1 MIFPENYD
9 NSNIKEIRDGCH
21 KYKYL
26 SVSNSSLLMHATLID
41 LKPLRFALSSSLVS
55 LNLFIGIV
63 SLPAADVPKG
73 TDQYRPAV
81 AEASDE
87 GRQAIAR
94 FRLPAGSIMTQLAA
108 EPMLANPVAF
118 SFDEKGRA
126 FVVET
131 FRHHKGVTDIRSH
144 MDWLEDDLAS
154 RTVADRVAMYKK
166 HLKDEFPTYNVEQ
179 ERVRLLEDTDGDGIY
194 DKSSI
199 FADGFKEPEDGLGA
213 GVLPRK
219 GDVYFTCLPKLWL
232 LKDTNNDGQA
242 EVRKPLLDGFGVHVG
257 FLGHDLHGLKIGPDG
272 RLYFTIGDRGINV
285 KTPDG
290 RHLNLPDTGSVMR
303 CDLDGSNMEIYC
315 YGLRNPQEIVFD
327 ELGNLFTHDNN
338 SDSGDKARVT
348 YLTEGADHG
357 WRIGYQFFQDR
368 GPWNREKMWYPPF
381 EAQPAYIVP
390 PIDNLGNGP
399 SGLAYNPGLGLGGR
413 LKNTFLVA
421 DFKGS
426 NTLSG
431 VRTFKLD
438 SKGAGY
444 RMTST
449 EDYLWGMCVTDLD
462 FAPDG
467 SLVMSDWVDG
477 WAQPGK
483 GRLYRLAFPDMAGN
497 RQLQETARLI
507 GEDLTRRSVAEL
519 IPLLDHADMRVRQEA
534 QFALVEKGAEGREVL
549 AKAAS
554 GGSSLFAR
562 LHGIWGIGMIARKDR
577 SALTNIRSL
586 LKDSNPEIR
595 FQAAEIL
602 GDLKDTEG
610 QTSLTLVDLLKD
622 ESPRVRFMAAQALGQ
637 IGAKS
642 AASSIKNA
650 VADANDKDPWQ
661 RHAYSLA
668 LARIN
673 DEVILAEMLADEK
686 VALRRAAAVA
696 LRRTGS
702 SAIVKL
708 LEDKD
713 LNIAL
718 EAARAINDEP
728 INNAMPALAGLKPE
742 QAERDPAL
750 LERVIAANTR
760 VGGPDSAAR
769 LVAIALRA
777 SSPKELRIK
786 ALEELA
792 RWGETQPRD
801 AVVGVWRPI
810 AARNAADA
818 RTQIST
824 SVNKLLGDR
833 NEEVKKA
840 TAKASGALKVTQAGP
855 SLKIVAS
862 DSSLSGSTRAEALR
876 ALKSISSPDLQAV
889 VEIAVADKDPAF
901 RSEGRSLLASLEPGR
916 AVELIR
922 EVLENASSREKQA
935 AFATLAA
942 MGDKRADNLLAT
954 WMKRLTDDKVPM
966 AVRLDLLEAATERA
980 KSEKSTL
987 APLVDKYL
995 SSKNS
1000 ADPLSAWLEC
1010 LDGGRA
1016 DEGRAVVLNSTAGA
1030 CLRCHIVRDK
1040 GGNVGPEL
1048 NGIGKRYDRR
1058 TILESIVTPNA
1069 KIAEGFQSVVLG
1081 LKDGTVVAGVLRKET
1096 PEEVLVM
1103 TAEAKLVAVPAKEI
1117 EERAKGISAMPADL
1131 ATKLTKQE
1139 IRDVVEFLSRLKE
1152 TQ

>member
-1 MIFPENYD
+1 MSRNSATRLFRRSALAASFFSASTIF
-9 NSNIKEIRDGCH
+9 SGMS
-21 KYKYL
+21 L
-26 SVSNSSLLMHATLID
+26 S
-41 LKPLRFALSSSLVS
+41 
-55 LNLFIGIV
+55 
-63 SLPAADVPKG
+63 AADVPKA
-73 TDQYRPAV
+73 TDKYRPAI
-81 AEASDE
+81 AEASEE

-94 FRLPAGSIMTQLAA
+94 FRLPAGSKMTQIAA

-126 FVVET
+126 YVVET

-166 HLKDEFPTYNVEQ
+166 HLKEEFPTYNVEQ
-179 ERVRLLEDTDGDGIY
+179 ERVRLLEDTNGDGIY
-194 DKSSI
+194 DQSHV

-232 LKDTNNDGQA
+232 LKDTNNDGKA
-242 EVRKPLLDGFGVHVG
+242 EVRKPLLDGFGIHVG

-303 CDLDGSNMEIYC
+303 CDLDGSNMEIFC

-327 ELGNLFTHDNN
+327 EFGNLFTHDNN
-338 SDSGDKARVT
+338 SDSGDKARLT

-399 SGLAYNPGLGLGGR
+399 SGLAYNPGLGLGAR

-438 SKGAGY
+438 PKGAGY
-444 RMTST
+444 SMAST
-449 EDYLWGMCVTDLD
+449 EDYIWGMCVTDLD

-483 GRLYRLAFPDMAGN
+483 GRLYKLSFPDMAASN
-497 RQLQETARLI
+497 ELKETAALI
-507 GEDLTRRSVAEL
+507 GEDLSKRTVEAL
-519 IPLLDHADMRVRQEA
+519 IPLLSHADMRVRQEA
-534 QFALVEKGAEGREVL
+534 QFALVDKAAAGREAL
-549 AKAAS
+549 AQAALK
-554 GGSSLFAR
+554 GDSLFSR
-562 LHGIWGIGMIARKDR
+562 LHGIWGIGMIGRKDR
-577 SALTNIRSL
+577 SALMPIRGL
-586 LKDSNPEIR
+586 LKDTNPEIR
-595 FQAAEIL
+595 FQVAEIL
-602 GDLKDTEG
+602 GDLKDDDG
-610 QTSLTLVDLLKD
+610 QSTLALVDLLKD
-622 ESPRVRFMAAQALGQ
+622 DSPRVRFMAAQALGQ

-642 AASSIKNA
+642 AAEALKNA
-650 VADANDKDPWQ
+650 VIEANDKDPWL

-668 LARIN
+668 LSRIN
-673 DEVILAEMLADEK
+673 DEKLLAEMVADERPA
-686 VALRRAAAVA
+686 VRRTAVVA

-702 SAIVKL
+702 NGIVGL

-728 INNAMPALAGLKPE
+728 INSAMPALAALNLE
-742 QAERDPAL
+742 QATRDPAL
-750 LERVIAANTR
+750 LERVIAANAR
-760 VGGPDSAAR
+760 VGGPESAGR
-769 LVAIALRA
+769 LVAIALSENA
-777 SSPKELRIK
+777 SEPMRMR
-786 ALEELA
+786 ALEELSLWEKA
-792 RWGETQPRD
+792 QPRD

-810 AARNAADA
+810 AAKNAIDARAKLADA
-818 RTQIST
+818 VNRLLVDKSEEIKKST
-824 SVNKLLGDR
+824 AR
-833 NEEVKKA
+833 A
-840 TAKASGALKVTQAGP
+840 AASLKVAEASS
-855 SLKIVAS
+855 SLKVVAS
-862 DSSLSGSTRAEALR
+862 DSNLSGATRAEALR
-876 ALKSISSPDLQAV
+876 ALKAIDASGLSAV
-889 VEIAVADKDPAF
+889 VEIAVASKDPVF
-901 RSEGRSLLASLEPGR
+901 RTEGRSLLATLEPGR

-922 EVLENASSREKQA
+922 DVLENASNREKQS

-942 MGDKRADNLLAT
+942 MQDARADALLAD
-954 WMKRLTDDKVPM
+954 WMNRLTEEKVPA

-980 KSEKSTL
+980 KAEKTTL
-987 APLVDKYL
+987 APLVEKFL
-995 SSKNS
+995 AKKNA
-1000 ADPLSAWLEC
+1000 ADPLSAYLEC
-1010 LDGGRA
+1010 LEGGRPE
-1016 DEGRAVVLNSTAGA
+1016 EGRTVVLNSTAGA

-1058 TILESIVTPNA
+1058 TILESIVNPNA
-1069 KIAEGFQSVVLG
+1069 KIADGFQSVVLG

-1096 PEEVLVM
+1096 PEELVVV
-1103 TAEAKLVAVPAKEI
+1103 TAEAKLVAVPVKEI

-1131 ATKLTKQE
+1131 ATKLTKKE
-1139 IRDVVEFLSRLKE
+1139 IRDVVEFLTRLKE
-1152 TQ
+1152 KE

>member
-1 MIFPENYD
+1 MPAP
-9 NSNIKEIRDGCH
+9 S
-21 KYKYL
+21 L
-26 SVSNSSLLMHATLID
+26 LSSLFCQRYTAFLTT
-41 LKPLRFALSSSLVS
+41 S
-55 LNLFIGIV
+55 LFIFQGTQ
-63 SLPAADVPKG
+63 SFSADVPKA
-73 TDQYRPAV
+73 TDKYRPAI
-81 AEASDE
+81 AEASEE

-94 FRLPAGSIMTQLAA
+94 FRLPAGSSMTQLAA

-126 FVVET
+126 YVVET

-194 DKSSI
+194 DKSHV
-199 FADGFKEPEDGLGA
+199 FADGFKQPEDGLGA
-213 GVLPRK
+213 GILPRR

-242 EVRKPLLDGFGVHVG
+242 EIRKPLLDGFGVHVG

-285 KTPDG
+285 KTPEG
-290 RHLNLPDTGSVMR
+290 KHLNLPDTGSVMR
-303 CDLDGSNMEIYC
+303 CELDGSNMEIYC

-426 NTLSG
+426 NALSG
-431 VRTFKLD
+431 IRTFKLA

-444 RMTST
+444 SMSST

-497 RQLQETARLI
+497 KALQETARLI
-507 GEDLTRRSVAEL
+507 GEDLTKRSVDGL
-519 IPLLDHADMRVRQEA
+519 IPLLSHPDMRVRQEA
-534 QFALVEKGAEGREVL
+534 QFALVGKGVEGREAL
-549 AKAAS
+549 TKAAAS
-554 GGSSLFAR
+554 GESLFAR
-562 LHGIWGIGMIARKDR
+562 LHGIWGVGMIARKDR
-577 SALTNIRSL
+577 SALTSIRGL

-595 FQAAEIL
+595 FQVAEIL
-602 GDLKDTEG
+602 GDLKDNDNQAT
-610 QTSLTLVDLLKD
+610 LTLVDLLKD

-637 IGAKS
+637 IGARS
-642 AASSIKNA
+642 AANPIQNA
-650 VADANDKDPWQ
+650 VAEANDKDPWL

-673 DEVILAEMLADEK
+673 DESVLAAMLADERP
-686 VALRRAAAVA
+686 ALRRAASVA

-702 SAIVKL
+702 ASIAKL

-728 INNAMPALAGLKPE
+728 IPSAMPALAALNLD
-742 QAERDPAL
+742 QAQRDPAL

-760 VGGPDSAAR
+760 VGDMPSAGR
-769 LVAIALRA
+769 LVAIAARETLPA
-777 SSPKELRIK
+777 DMRIK

-801 AVVGVWRPI
+801 AVVGVWRPV
-810 AARNAADA
+810 AARNADDA
-818 RTQIST
+818 RKQLATSISR
-824 SVNKLLGDR
+824 LLVDK
-833 NEEVKKA
+833 NEDVKKA
-840 TAKASGALKVTQAGP
+840 GAMAAGSLKVSEAGT
-855 SLKIVAS
+855 SLKVVAA
-862 DSSLSGSTRAEALR
+862 DSSLSGATRAR
-876 ALKSISSPDLQAV
+876 ALKALGEMKSPDLASV
-889 VEIAVADKDPAF
+889 VEMAVADKDPAF

-922 EVLENASSREKQA
+922 DVLENATNREKQS
-935 AFATLAA
+935 AFATLAT
-942 MGDKRADNLLAT
+942 MQDTRADNLLAE
-954 WMKRLTDDKVPM
+954 WMKRLTDDKVPA
-966 AVRLDLLEAATERA
+966 AVRLDLLEAASERA
-980 KSEKSTL
+980 KAEKTNL

-995 SSKNS
+995 SGKST
-1000 ADPLSAWLEC
+1000 ADPLAAWLEC
-1010 LDGGRA
+1010 MEGGRPE
-1016 DEGRAVVLNSTAGA
+1016 DGRAVVLNSTAGA

-1081 LKDGTVVAGVLRKET
+1081 LKDGTVVAGVLRKES

-1131 ATKLTKQE
+1131 ATKLTKRE

-1152 TQ
+1152 KE